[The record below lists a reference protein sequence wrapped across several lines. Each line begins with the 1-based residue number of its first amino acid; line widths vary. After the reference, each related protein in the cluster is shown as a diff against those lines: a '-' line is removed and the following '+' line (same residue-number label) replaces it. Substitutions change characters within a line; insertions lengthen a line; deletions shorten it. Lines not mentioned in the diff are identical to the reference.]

1 MGMPNQEDGEGRTY
15 AFATICGR
23 CEHGGYVIRTTSGLS
38 IYGLNVALV
47 ADNTYGH
54 RQEV

>member
-15 AFATICGR
+15 AFATIGAR
-23 CEHGGYVIRTTSGLS
+23 CERGGYVIRTTSGLS
-38 IYGLNVALV
+38 TYGLNVALV
-47 ADNTYGH
+47 ADSTYGH